1 MIITNGHYKPVAI
14 RWDTVSLPLR
24 AGTPISAAGLVANDG
39 TAIGLVPQTV
49 TVRPVLPELYL
60 LTAGEVKLGEA
71 EQASGLTLSAAARR
85 AMAWIHFVD
94 SRGGTVDPPVYEIPA
109 YEVPNATTTKAGI
122 VKQAANVAAVT
133 PAGETATALET
144 TVNGI
149 LSALKTA
156 GIMAADAS

>member
-39 TAIGLVPQTV
+39 TALGLVPQTV
-49 TVRPVLPELYL
+49 TVRPVLPELQL

-85 AMAWIHFVD
+85 AMTGIRFVD
-94 SRGGTVDPPVYEIPA
+94 SRGGTVDLPVFELPS
-109 YEVPNATTTKAGI
+109 ATTTKAGI

-133 PAGETATALET
+133 PADETATALET
-144 TVNGI
+144 AVNGI
-149 LSALKTA
+149 LSALKAA
-156 GIMAADAS
+156 GLMAADAS